1 MVKRPHGESAFTL
14 VELLVTI
21 SLVAILLT
29 LAASALRQFWFV
41 RSLEGGADQVVTQLR
56 TMQQSAVAE
65 SNPIVYGAAFV
76 EDTETWQ
83 PLRYLPPTTAGGSGT
98 CDPAGGLKYLDA
110 GVVFS
115 EVDFSGEPAGL
126 DATDAVDACAEDAPG
141 ADDDGFV
148 FFLARGTAR
157 PGTVTLYQPNLDR
170 SEIVEVVGLTS
181 RVAKQ

>member
-1 MVKRPHGESAFTL
+1 MVKRPHGEAGFTL
-14 VELLVTI
+14 VELLVAI

-29 LAASALRQFWFV
+29 LAATALRQFWFV

-65 SNPIVYGAAFV
+65 SNPVVYGAAFV
-76 EDTETWQ
+76 EDTDAWS
-83 PLRYLPPTTAGGSGT
+83 LVRYLPPTTAGGAGT
-98 CDPAGGLKYLDA
+98 CTVAGTRQLDA

-115 EVDFSGEPAGL
+115 DVEFSGEPAGL
-126 DATDAVDACAEDAPG
+126 DADDATDVCGSLVAASE
-141 ADDDGFV
+141 DDGFV

-170 SEIVEVVGLTS
+170 SETVEVVGLTS
-181 RVAKQ
+181 RVARQ